1 MMLRST
7 RRVLPYVLPCVLLA
21 IAVVLVATRA
31 ARPSA
36 VLDMWRPWGEVGAL
50 AAVMTAIML
59 TGGIDLSVGSIMAL
73 ACVILGRA
81 WQAGWPLGWAT
92 IAALAVGLAAG
103 AINGTLV
110 IVGIAP
116 LVATLATMAFFAG
129 TAMAIARGERVPG
142 LPEAFTAWGQGS
154 WLGLPNQL
162 VLFVGVLLVAWTVV
176 HHTRYGRYLFAM
188 GDNRTAAKFA
198 AVPIRSVEWS
208 LYVASGLTAAIVA
221 VISAARGGA
230 AVPMPATDIE
240 LQTVACVVLGGTR
253 VTGGFGG
260 LGRTLL
266 GVAILSLL
274 DIGLQFSSLAGDVRP
289 MLVGA
294 LVIGM
299 AIWNQSWS
307 SMRS

>member
-1 MMLRST
+1 
-7 RRVLPYVLPCVLLA
+7 
-21 IAVVLVATRA
+21 
-31 ARPSA
+31 
-36 VLDMWRPWGEVGAL
+36 
-50 AAVMTAIML
+50 
-59 TGGIDLSVGSIMAL
+59 MAL
-73 ACVILGRA
+73 ACVTLGRV

-92 IAALAVGLAAG
+92 IAALAIGLAAG

-110 IVGIAP
+110 VVGIAP

-142 LPEAFTAWGQGS
+142 LPETFTVWGQGS
-154 WLGLPNQL
+154 LLGLPNQL
-162 VLFVGVLLVAWTVV
+162 VLFVVVLLVAWIVV

-188 GDNRTAAKFA
+188 GDNRTAAQFA
-198 AVPIRSVEWS
+198 AVPLRSVEWS
-208 LYVASGLTAAIVA
+208 LYVASGLVAAVVA

-230 AVPMPATDIE
+230 AVPTPATDIE
-240 LQTVACVVLGGTR
+240 LQTIACVVLGGTR

-307 SMRS
+307 SSRG